1 MKVVLWVSGEMKQI
15 EMGEAITG
23 LTTYETTSEAE
34 GYFHSWGR
42 GWKSFIPA
50 TVFCP
55 QCSKLREHN
64 PKTGKVDMKRNHDS
78 DDFCWDIIYDK
89 DEETFGRCNNCG
101 HDMRTVEENTETFR
115 GVGDDHTTEQEWV
128 GEGIYESGYFW
139 LSQEDYKS
147 MFQVVIKAHK
157 QKLNLA
163 PAILVGGSG
172 YILNNQSFL
181 KIVKEKQYKEQ
192 DNRLGIPR
200 QCWQSL

>member
-1 MKVVLWVSGEMKQI
+1 MKQI

-23 LTTYETTSEAE
+23 LTTYETANENE

-42 GWKSFIPA
+42 GGKSFIPV

-64 PKTGKVDMKRNHDS
+64 PKTGKVEMKRNHNA
-78 DDFCWDIIYDK
+78 DDFCWDIVYDR

-115 GVGDDHTTEQEWV
+115 GVGEDHVMEQEWV
-128 GEGIYESGYFW
+128 GEGSYESGYFW
-139 LSQEDYKS
+139 LSQEDYQS
-147 MFQVVIKAHK
+147 VFQVVIKAHK

-163 PAILVGGSG
+163 PTILVGGSG

-181 KIVKEKQYKEQ
+181 KIVKQKQYKEQ
-192 DNRLGIPR
+192 DNRMGIPR